1 MRSRVDTLAELEEN
15 PICETPYWELWHS
28 LA

>member
-1 MRSRVDTLAELEEN
+1 MRIRVDTLADLEEN
-15 PICETPYWELWHS
+15 LRCETPYWELWHS